1 LKNSKVKQLTLNQ
14 LIISIDRLTRFKNP
28 QVKYTR
34 VFGDILTNNLISPK
48 FKKSDLEKMDT
59 KTLKTWAEYIINS
72 SLETFGKFPDDDFS
86 INKKL
91 MEYEKSVF
99 NVSKNTEQLL
109 DNKINYKGFVELL
122 DDDCVKNLQWLK
134 SLAAPFDI
142 KSERQKKSFRFPVE
156 RVIIAEGVTEETLLP
171 EFSKHLG
178 YDFDKEGV
186 YILSAGGK
194 SQVVKLYYQ
203 LVETLKLPIFVLLDK
218 DAKENVE
225 EIKLKLRPIDTIH
238 LVKCGEFED
247 LLPLHL
253 IKKTLDYE
261 LNNISIIEEEL
272 FNNATPRAKVLE
284 EIFKTRGRH
293 EFKKAE
299 FAKSVKAQICSKS
312 DISEEIVEIIEEIK
326 NCQKV

>member
-1 LKNSKVKQLTLNQ
+1 LKNSKVKQLTLEQ

-28 QVKYTR
+28 QVKYAR
-34 VFGDILTNNLISPK
+34 VFGDILTNNLIYPK
-48 FKKSDLEKMDT
+48 FKKSDLEKMDN
-59 KTLKTWAEYIINS
+59 KTLITWVEYIINS
-72 SLETFGKFPDDDFS
+72 SLETLGKLSDGDFS

-91 MEYEKSVF
+91 MEYEKSVYK
-99 NVSKNTEQLL
+99 VSKSTEQLL
-109 DNKINYKGFVELL
+109 DNKINYKGFVELIG
-122 DDDCVKNLQWLK
+122 DDCVKNLKWLK
-134 SLAAPFDI
+134 ALATSADVKF
-142 KSERQKKSFRFPVE
+142 ERQSKSFRFPIE

-203 LVETLKLPIFVLLDK
+203 LVEILKLPIFVLLDK

-247 LLPLHL
+247 LLPLNL

-261 LNNISIIEEEL
+261 LNNISMIEEEM
-272 FNNATPRAKVLE
+272 FNNAIPRAKVLE

-299 FAKSVKAQICSKS
+299 FAKSVKSNICSKE
-312 DISEEIVEIIEEIK
+312 DISEEIIEIINEIK
-326 NCQKV
+326 SCK

>member
-1 LKNSKVKQLTLNQ
+1 LKNSKVKHLTLNQ

-28 QVKYTR
+28 QVKYAR
-34 VFGDILTNNLISPK
+34 VFFDILTNNLISPK
-48 FKKSDLEKMDT
+48 FKKSDLEKMDNE
-59 KTLKTWAEYIINS
+59 TLTSWAEYIINS
-72 SLETFGKFPDDDFS
+72 SLEKFGKFSDNDFS
-86 INKKL
+86 INKKI
-91 MEYEKSVF
+91 MDYEKSVF
-99 NVSKNTEQLL
+99 KVSATTKQFL

-122 DDDCVKNLQWLK
+122 DDDCAKNLQWLK
-134 SLAAPFDI
+134 SLRTFSDI
-142 KSERQKKSFRFPVE
+142 KSERQLKSFRFPIE

-171 EFSKHLG
+171 EFSKHLD

-203 LVETLKLPIFVLLDK
+203 LAETLNLPIFVLLDK

-247 LLPLHL
+247 LLPLNL

-261 LNNISIIEEEL
+261 LNNISIIEEEM
-272 FNNATPRAKVLE
+272 FNNDTPRAKILE

-299 FAKSVKAQICSKS
+299 FAKSVKFNICTEN
-312 DISEEIVEIIEEIK
+312 DISDEIVEIINEIK
-326 NCQKV
+326 SCK

>member
-28 QVKYTR
+28 QVKYVR
-34 VFGDILTNNLISPK
+34 VFADILTNNLIFPK
-48 FKKSDLEKMDT
+48 FKKSDLEKMDNE
-59 KTLKTWAEYIINS
+59 TLKTWAQYVINS
-72 SLETFGKFPDDDFS
+72 SLEALGKFSDGDFS

-91 MEYEKSVF
+91 VEYEKSVF
-99 NVSKNTEQLL
+99 KVSKNTEQLL
-109 DNKINYKGFVELL
+109 DNEINYKGFVELL

-134 SLAAPFDI
+134 SLATSYDI

-171 EFSKHLG
+171 EFSKHLD

-203 LVETLKLPIFVLLDK
+203 LVETLNLPIFVLLDK

-247 LLPLHL
+247 LLPLNL

-261 LNNISIIEEEL
+261 LNNISIIEEEM
-272 FNNATPRAKVLE
+272 FNNETPRAKVLE
-284 EIFKTRGRH
+284 EIFKTRGRN

-299 FAKSVKAQICSKS
+299 FAKSVKAQIRSKS
-312 DISEEIVEIIEEIK
+312 DISEEIVEIITEIK
-326 NCQKV
+326 SYHKA